1 MKTLVTIGRG
11 GTGKSSFTAL
21 MAKALIEANQA
32 PILLVDA
39 DPDQNLAEML
49 GVDLKEAGKSTI
61 ADLIVSTFIKGGG
74 TTVGVPPTQRI
85 ESRIWENGLYES
97 KNFDFMAVGTKWVE
111 GCYCMPNSALKG
123 ALESLTK
130 TYKYVLIDSP
140 AGLENLNRRITSN
153 VNDVFDILDHSKKS
167 QDHVRRAYKIAK
179 EVDMQFENFY
189 IVGGYR
195 FPAEL
200 GKQAEDDL
208 KFKYLGKI
216 EADDE
221 LDEYVL
227 DGKSLLD
234 LSKDNKAYL
243 SVKKILQSLGY
254 LIIPESFTQFFGN
267 LAYLYLHRDF
277 CLRNLERFKKT
288 VIQHSRKP
296 LQRFPN

>member
-1 MKTLVTIGRG
+1 MKTLVTVGRG

-21 MAKALIEANQA
+21 MAKCFIEAGVS
-32 PILLVDA
+32 PLLLVDA
-39 DPDQNLAEML
+39 DPDQNLGEML

-61 ADLIVSTFIKGGG
+61 ADLIVSTFIEQGG
-74 TTVGVPPTQRI
+74 TTVGIPPTQRI

-97 KNFDFMAVGTKWVE
+97 KNFDFLAVGTKWVE

-130 TYKYVLIDSP
+130 NYKFVLVDSP
-140 AGLENLNRRITSN
+140 AGLENLNRRITSE
-153 VNDVFDILDHSKKS
+153 VNDIFDILDHSKKS

-179 EVDMQFENFY
+179 EVDMKFENFY

-195 FPAEL
+195 FPPEL
-200 GKQAEDDL
+200 GKQAEADL

-216 EADDE
+216 IADDQ

-234 LSKDNKAYL
+234 LPNDNKGYL
-243 SVKKILQSLGY
+243 SVKEILNKLGY
-254 LIIPESFTQFFGN
+254 L
-267 LAYLYLHRDF
+267 
-277 CLRNLERFKKT
+277 
-288 VIQHSRKP
+288 
-296 LQRFPN
+296 

>member
-21 MAKALIEANQA
+21 IAKALIEAHQS

-61 ADLIVSTFIKGGG
+61 ADLIVSTFIEQGG
-74 TTVGVPPTQRI
+74 TTVGIPPTQRI

-97 KNFDFMAVGTKWVE
+97 KNFDFLAVGTKWVE

-130 TYKYVLIDSP
+130 NYKFVLVDSP
-140 AGLENLNRRITSN
+140 AGLENLNRRITSE
-153 VNDVFDILDHSKKS
+153 VNDIFDILDHSKKS

-179 EVDMQFENFY
+179 EVDMKFENFY

-216 EADDE
+216 IADDQ

-227 DGKSLLD
+227 EGKSLLD
-234 LSKDNKAYL
+234 LPNDNKGYL
-243 SVKKILQSLGY
+243 SVKEILKKLGY
-254 LIIPESFTQFFGN
+254 L
-267 LAYLYLHRDF
+267 
-277 CLRNLERFKKT
+277 
-288 VIQHSRKP
+288 
-296 LQRFPN
+296 

>member
-1 MKTLVTIGRG
+1 MKTLVTVGRG

-21 MAKALIEANQA
+21 MAKNFIDAGQA

-39 DPDQNLAEML
+39 DPDQNLGEML

-61 ADLIVSTFIKGGG
+61 ADLIVSTFIEQGG
-74 TTVGVPPTQRI
+74 TTVGIPPTQRI

-97 KNFDFMAVGTKWVE
+97 PHFDFLAVGNKWVE

-130 TYKYVLIDSP
+130 SYKYVIVDSP
-140 AGLENLNRRITSN
+140 AGLENLNRRITSE
-153 VNDVFDILDHSKKS
+153 VNDIFDILDHSKKS
-167 QDHVRRAYKIAK
+167 QDHVKRAYKIAK
-179 EVDMQFENFY
+179 EVDMKFENFY
-189 IVGGYR
+189 LVGGYR

-200 GKQAEDDL
+200 GKQAEADL

-216 EADDE
+216 DADDQ

-234 LSKDNKAYL
+234 LPKDNKAYL
-243 SVKKILQSLGY
+243 SVQKILNSLGY
-254 LIIPESFTQFFGN
+254 L
-267 LAYLYLHRDF
+267 
-277 CLRNLERFKKT
+277 
-288 VIQHSRKP
+288 
-296 LQRFPN
+296 

>member
-1 MKTLVTIGRG
+1 MKTLVTVGRG

-21 MAKALIEANQA
+21 MAKCFIEAGTS

-61 ADLIVSTFIKGGG
+61 ADLIVSTFIEGGG
-74 TTVGVPPTQRI
+74 TTVGIPPTQRI
-85 ESRIWENGLYES
+85 ESRIWENGLYEG

-130 TYKYVLIDSP
+130 NYKFVLVDSP
-140 AGLENLNRRITSN
+140 AGLENLNRRITSE
-153 VNDVFDILDHSKKS
+153 VNDIFDILDHSKKS

-179 EVDMQFENFY
+179 EVDMKFENFY

-195 FPAEL
+195 FPDEL
-200 GKQAEDDL
+200 GKQAEAEL
-208 KFKYLGKI
+208 EFKYLGKI
-216 EADDE
+216 LADDQ

-227 DGKSLLD
+227 EGKSLLD
-234 LSKDNKAYL
+234 LPNDNKAYV
-243 SVKKILQSLGY
+243 SVKEILKSLGY
-254 LIIPESFTQFFGN
+254 L
-267 LAYLYLHRDF
+267 
-277 CLRNLERFKKT
+277 
-288 VIQHSRKP
+288 
-296 LQRFPN
+296 